1 MDLVSGAG
9 GRGTQMGKTAVPMHD
24 NRIASVG
31 ALKPVIRRHPPGGRT
46 TIGELARPDPVV
58 LSRLF
63 SL

>member
-1 MDLVSGAG
+1 MVSPAGA
-9 GRGTQMGKTAVPMHD
+9 RTTCLGTIAVPMHAK
-24 NRIASVG
+24 RIASVG
-31 ALKPVIRRHPPGGRT
+31 TLKPVIRRHPPGGRT